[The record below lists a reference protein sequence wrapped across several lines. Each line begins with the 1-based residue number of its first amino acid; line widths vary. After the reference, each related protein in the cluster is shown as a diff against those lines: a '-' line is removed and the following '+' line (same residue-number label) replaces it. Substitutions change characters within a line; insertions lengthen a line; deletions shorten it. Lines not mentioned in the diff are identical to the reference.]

1 MAKLLIAVHSDI
13 LAGSIARAMPKDWSV
28 SVCHDGIAAEHL
40 LRSQK
45 PEALIIDLRL
55 PCKDGLAVLK
65 DVFPDLPPAI
75 LGLTDYDP
83 AYVVNAATSFGA
95 ASVIQV
101 PTTIRTIVERITD
114 IAASIVTPPT
124 LLSRHLD
131 KLGINAERDGYRCMI
146 KVIPILKKDPTLRL
160 HKEVYPFAVEALG
173 LTDVRCVEHSIR
185 SAIKAAWLRRD
196 ETVWSFY
203 FPTEKYGTGCPN
215 NQSFLRRLA
224 ELIE

>member
-1 MAKLLIAVHSDI
+1 MGKLLIAVHSDI
-13 LAGSIARAMPKDWSV
+13 LAESIDRALPKDWEV
-28 SVCHDGIAAEHL
+28 SICHDGIAATDIL
-40 LRSQK
+40 LADR

-55 PCKDGLAVLK
+55 PYKDGLAVLK
-65 DVFPDLPPAI
+65 EAFPNLPSAI
-75 LGLTDYDP
+75 LALTDYDP
-83 AYVVNAATSFGA
+83 AYVVNAAASFGV
-95 ASVIQV
+95 ASVIQI
-101 PTTIRTIVERITD
+101 PTATSTIVDRITD
-114 IAASIVTPPT
+114 IAASVVAPPT

-131 KLGINAERDGYRCMI
+131 KLGINTERDGYRCMI

-185 SAIKAAWLRRD
+185 SAIKAAWQRRD

-203 FPTEKYGTGCPN
+203 FPPEKYGTGCPN